1 MIEAAFTRIH
11 IWLKILI
18 TSNFMIILLLTIS
31 PTNNC
36 DICYLRC
43 PLVDITWLPS
53 SYRTSVI
60 HCMQAAKQLFDAVKS
75 NDVPTVRKFLDLGT
89 DVDLAYVRYQTI
101 LFHPF
106 LLYSDSPPVHTIPVC
121 LSTSFIPALSLSS
134 SSTVYLSNQTPAL
147 LVLHRFL
154 PLFSLYVSVAGC
166 ISFTVLFPLIYSA
179 PTLFLVS
186 LISLG
191 L

>member
-60 HCMQAAKQLFDAVKS
+60 HCMQAAKQLYDAVKS

-134 SSTVYLSNQTPAL
+134 SSTVYLSNQTPVL
-147 LVLHRFL
+147 LVLYRYVSCPSSLSMCLSPAVFL
-154 PLFSLYVSVAGC
+154 SQFFSLWS
-166 ISFTVLFPLIYSA
+166 IPPLHYS
-179 PTLFLVS
+179 
-186 LISLG
+186 
-191 L
+191 